1 MDRSFSVPI
10 AVICVR
16 VGSSRCYTSLR
27 LGALVHRLA
36 YNGDVAA
43 GQLAV
48 FQGGPSRTGGKVPIS
63 GLIRKV
69 GNQISGERTT
79 CLKVMSQEQQPSP
92 MRGEDV
98 DMPTRLFRPGA
109 PRTRFLLL

>member
-1 MDRSFSVPI
+1 MVMSPQVSWLFFK
-10 AVICVR
+10 AV
-16 VGSSRCYTSLR
+16 
-27 LGALVHRLA
+27 
-36 YNGDVAA
+36 
-43 GQLAV
+43 
-48 FQGGPSRTGGKVPIS
+48 
-63 GLIRKV
+63 RKV

-109 PRTRFLLL
+109 PRTRFLLLRRYAATPIRRYGSAGLLRPTDA